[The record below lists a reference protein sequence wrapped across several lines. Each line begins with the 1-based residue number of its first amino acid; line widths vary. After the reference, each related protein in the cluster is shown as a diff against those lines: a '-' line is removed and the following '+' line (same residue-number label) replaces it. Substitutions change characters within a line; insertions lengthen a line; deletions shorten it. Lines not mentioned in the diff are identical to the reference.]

1 MNPKQHTSLHC
12 PRCGNKQLIV
22 HDDTFDCPTCNL
34 EFEMKDLDLFDDDN
48 ILSIEEK
55 KHVTEALK

>member
-1 MNPKQHTSLHC
+1 
-12 PRCGNKQLIV
+12 V
-22 HDDTFDCPTCNL
+22 YEDTFDCSTCNL
-34 EFEMKDLDLFDDDN
+34 EFEIKDLDLFDDDN